1 MTRSD
6 LEAYLYEN
14 SIKCDKSHE
23 RKFLGMIK
31 PYEDTEIMAEFDY
44 DQLSKH
50 AELLMKPNK
59 AGEKFREEL
68 IDPLKGFDE

>member
-44 DQLSKH
+44 DNCQKMQSY
-50 AELLMKPNK
+50 
-59 AGEKFREEL
+59 
-68 IDPLKGFDE
+68 